1 MRLPSFAALA
11 LTVLLPLS
19 AAAATVTVRSG
30 ETLSDIA
37 ARYDVSVDSLMR
49 MNGISNPDHRRNRQ
63 SPEGSRPGPAQPGPA
78 AIGSARGKPC
88 PPSQRVTT
96 SVLAI

>member
-11 LTVLLPLS
+11 LTALLPLS

-37 ARYDVSVDSLMR
+37 ARYDVSVAS
-49 MNGISNPDHRRNRQ
+49 
-63 SPEGSRPGPAQPGPA
+63 
-78 AIGSARGKPC
+78 
-88 PPSQRVTT
+88 
-96 SVLAI
+96 